1 MFKKRPR
8 APRRTATQT
17 AKSNLASKSK
27 PDYWRQRLF
36 RNTFTYKGRRVEV
49 KGWSVKIQV
58 FGRRKTFALDSPN
71 PARAAAEAC
80 RIYRTIMAQGWGAVG
95 NRRGRRTDASS
106 GNPPSADLL
115 ESTNED
121 WRRRLIHRRHSE
133 SPPLQSNRE
142 FSVRIE
148 HAGSACY
155 FPLGTDD
162 EGQAAA
168 QARRIYETVSSRGWE
183 AASLRFPREL
193 TLALRWLDD
202 PLAWTY
208 ITLHSQ
214 PGDDAPLAA
223 ATPTRSPSDLEVA
236 LIEPDAGIRRA
247 LAACINRQAGF
258 RCDAAYACTADAL
271 REANHRRLDFVV
283 ANSVILRE
291 PGAACLEALRQVQ
304 TNLAGLLYSVFEDS
318 DHLFMATPGGAV
330 GYLLKRTAPTQLFEP
345 IAGATRPLTREQIA
359 TRVRGYFQRLAASLP
374 AGPPSRE
381 LESLTPREH
390 EILGLLSKGQLAK
403 EIAHTLGISVWTVH
417 GHVKN
422 IFEKLKVHSRTEA
435 VVKFLQ
441 K

>member
-1 MFKKRPR
+1 M
-8 APRRTATQT
+8 
-17 AKSNLASKSK
+17 ASKSK

-36 RNTFTYKGRRVEV
+36 RNTFTYKGRRLKVR
-49 KGWSVKIQV
+49 GWSVKIQV
-58 FGRRKTFALDSPN
+58 FGRRKTFALNSPD
-71 PARAAAEAC
+71 PAQAAAEAC
-80 RIYRTIMAQGWGAVG
+80 RIYKIIMAQGWAGVED
-95 NRRGRRTDASS
+95 RRGRMTAAAIGIAASA
-106 GNPPSADLL
+106 GLL
-115 ESTNED
+115 ESANED
-121 WRRRLIHRRHSE
+121 WRKRLIHRRHSE
-133 SPPLQSNRE
+133 SPPLHSNRE

-162 EGQAAA
+162 EDQAAA
-168 QARRIYETVSSRGWE
+168 QARRIYETVFTRGWE

-208 ITLHSQ
+208 VTLHSQ
-214 PGDDAPLAA
+214 PDDDLPLAA
-223 ATPTRSPSDLEVA
+223 ATPAASPSGLEVA
-236 LIEPDAGIRRA
+236 LIEPDAGISRA

-258 RCDAAYACTADAL
+258 RCDAAYACAADAL
-271 REANHRRLDFVV
+271 REAHHRRLDFVV
-283 ANSVILRE
+283 ANSVIAGE
-291 PGAACLEALRQVQ
+291 PGATCLETLQQIQ
-304 TNLAGLLYSVFEDS
+304 TGLAGLLYSVFEDS

-330 GYLLKRTAPTQLFEP
+330 GYLLKRTASTQLFEP

-381 LESLTPREH
+381 LESLTPRER
-390 EILGLLSKGQLAK
+390 EILALLSKGQLAK
-403 EIAHTLGISVWTVH
+403 EIAHTLGISVWTVN

-422 IFEKLKVHSRTEA
+422 IFEKLNVHSRTEA